1 MEANIENAIEW
12 LTGDGRICLS
22 LTQKRY
28 INRIRKLEATRPDD
42 VDIITNQ
49 DGSICA
55 HVPLAWLKI
64 TPTKELTEERRAE
77 LSERMR
83 HVSNARRKST

>member
-1 MEANIENAIEW
+1 MESNIENAIEW

-22 LTQKRY
+22 LTQKRF
-28 INRIRKLEATRPDD
+28 INRIRKLETTRPDD

-55 HVPLAWLKI
+55 HVPLSWLKI
-64 TPTKELTEERRAE
+64 NPTKELTEEQRAE

-83 HVSNARRKST
+83 RTSNTGRKST